1 MLAGYPADMLEPS
14 QAATLGLTDGR
25 RQGLR
30 DRLSLGRADDNDLR
44 LADRSV
50 SRHHA
55 VLFWTDGRWCIED
68 RASVNGTFVNGTR
81 VPFGST
87 HPLRHGDR
95 IRLGTE
101 ELVFSW
107 PADARDPDRTEQI
120 QALPAAV
127 EVSLS
132 PFQRQVVGALCGA
145 WLSTGDMAGMPSNR
159 EIAAALGTPHAVE
172 SVKAALRRIYAKTG
186 LAELP
191 ANEKRRALC
200 RLAHEHGWLE
210 LG

>member
-1 MLAGYPADMLEPS
+1 MLD
-14 QAATLGLTDGR
+14 LGDGR
-25 RQGLR
+25 KHGLR
-30 DRLSLGRADDNDLR
+30 NRLTLGRADDNDVR
-44 LADRSV
+44 LSARGV

-55 VLFWTDGRWCIED
+55 LLVWAEGRWCIED
-68 RASVNGTFVNGTR
+68 RGSVNGTFVNGTR
-81 VPFGST
+81 VPFGSP

-107 PADARDPDRTEQI
+107 PADARDPDRTDRFE
-120 QALPAAV
+120 ALPAAV

-132 PFQRQVVGALCGA
+132 PFQRQVVAALCGA

-159 EIAAALGTPHAVE
+159 EIATALGTPEAE
-172 SVKAALRRIYAKTG
+172 GSVKAALRRIYAKTG
-186 LAELP
+186 LAGLP
-191 ANEKRRALC
+191 AHEKRRALC
-200 RLAHEHGWLE
+200 RLAHEQGWLD